1 MKLTKKRR
9 RRRGGRRGELGG
21 DSVCGWGEGIRETV
35 ERGRI
40 PGWSRQQSF
49 T

>member
-9 RRRGGRRGELGG
+9 RGKRERSVRGGDNVCVGG
-21 DSVCGWGEGIRETV
+21 GEGIRETV

-40 PGWSRQQSF
+40 PGWS